1 MMDFLRYKQKIDIIL
16 INISVACGNLAP
28 NRLFFGLSD
37 AKKKRQDH

>member
-1 MMDFLRYKQKIDIIL
+1 MMDFLRYKQKIDIIIL

-37 AKKKRQDH
+37 AKKK